1 MSIHPIMQK
10 LAAKLE
16 RTDLPEF
23 APGDTLKIMVKVIDI
38 LGNDTTKVMMVKI

>member
-1 MSIHPIMQK
+1 MSINPIMQK

-23 APGDTLKIMVKVIDI
+23 APGDTVK
-38 LGNDTTKVMMVKI
+38 